1 MNEGRWVLL
10 IASEV
15 GGTDS
20 VSDRAMER
28 LVEAVSDEGYEVV
41 RTSTPEDGLSLVTS
55 DPSYSAI
62 LLDWDL
68 EGDNQ
73 FDERAALEVMRAVRH
88 RNKRVP
94 IFLIADRTLVSEL
107 PLEVV
112 KQVHE
117 YIHLFGDTPAFIAN
131 RVDFAVARYHEQLL
145 PPYFRELKKYTDQG
159 AYSWD
164 APGHMGGVAYLKH
177 PVGQEFHRFFGETL
191 LRSDLGISTAP
202 LGSWLDHIG
211 PPGDSERNAA
221 RIFGADWTF
230 YVLGGSSNSNQ
241 IVGHGVIAQDDIV
254 LADANCHKSICH
266 SLTVTGA
273 RPVYFKPTR
282 NGYGMI
288 GLVPLKRFSPESV
301 RELIARSP
309 FTSGARSEVPTYAVV
324 TNSTYDGLCYDV
336 DKVVRELAK
345 SVPRIHFDE
354 AWYAYAKFHPLYRRR
369 FAMGVPDDMPDRPT
383 IFSVQSTHKM
393 LAAFSMG
400 SMIHVKL
407 SDRAPLDFDQFN
419 EAFMM
424 HGTTSPFYPLIASL
438 DVAAAMMDEP
448 AGPTLMDE
456 TIQDAISFRQAMSS
470 IAHRLRTE
478 AENGEGWFFRLYQP
492 ENVTDPVT
500 GERILF
506 EEAEDELLMNHPSCW
521 TLKPGEDWHG
531 YQDEDIADEYS
542 MLDPAKV
549 TILTPGVNA
558 QGIITDWGIPAAIL
572 TEFLD
577 SRRVEIARTGDYTV
591 LVLFS
596 VGTSKGKWGSL
607 LENLFEFKRLY
618 DTEAAL
624 EEALP
629 ELVAKYP
636 IRYRNTTLKEL
647 SDEMHRVMVEMNL
660 AGLVNAACDEDFDP
674 VLTPAQTYQKLV
686 RNETERIRFE
696 GMAGRIASVMLVP
709 YPPGIP
715 MSMPGE
721 RLGSPESPVIRLILA
736 MEDFGKRFPGFER
749 EVHGI
754 EVDSEGNYWMRAV
767 LEAQPEPPSRSAR
780 RSGNV
785 ASSARAKKSTSPKAA
800 KKTQRSK
807 GPGATP
813 PHTYAPPLKPVRR
826 STE

>member
-1 MNEGRWVLL
+1 MSEKRWVLL

-15 GGTDS
+15 GRTDS

-28 LVEAVSDEGYEVV
+28 LVDAIGDEGYEVV

-55 DPSYSAI
+55 DPSYSAV

-68 EGDNQ
+68 EGDSQ
-73 FDERAALEVMRAVRH
+73 FEERAALDIIRGVRH
-88 RNKRVP
+88 RNKKVP

-117 YIHLFGDTPAFIAN
+117 YIHLFGDTPAFIAS
-131 RVDFAVARYHEQLL
+131 RLDTAVERYHEQLL
-145 PPYFRELKKYTDQG
+145 PPYFRELLKYNDQS

-164 APGHMGGVAYLKH
+164 APGHMGGVAFLKH
-177 PVGQEFHRFFGETL
+177 PVGQEFHRFFGENL
-191 LRSDLGISTAP
+191 LRSDLGISSAP

-230 YVLGGSSNSNQ
+230 YVLGGSSTSNQ
-241 IVGHGVIAQDDIV
+241 IIGHGVIAQDDIV

-288 GLVPLKRFSPESV
+288 GLVPLKRFSPKNV
-301 RELIARSP
+301 QKLIAKSP
-309 FTSGARSEVPTYAVV
+309 FAAGARSQEPTYAVV
-324 TNSTYDGLCYDV
+324 TNSTYDGLCYNV
-336 DKVVRELAK
+336 DQVVEQLAK
-345 SVPRIHFDE
+345 SVTRVHFDE
-354 AWYAYAKFHPLYRRR
+354 AWYAYAKFHPIYRGRY
-369 FAMGVPDDMPDRPT
+369 AMGVSDDLPDRPA
-383 IFSVQSTHKM
+383 IFCVQSTHKM

-456 TIQDAISFRQAMSS
+456 TIGDAISFRQAMSS
-470 IAHRLRTE
+470 IAHRLRVE
-478 AENGEGWFFRLYQP
+478 SANGEAWFFGIYQP
-492 ENVTDPVT
+492 ERVTDPISRET
-500 GERILF
+500 ILF
-506 EEAEDELLMNHPSCW
+506 EDAEDELLASVPSCW

-531 YQDEDIADEYS
+531 YQDEDIEGDYC

-558 QGIITDWGIPAAIL
+558 QGVIAEWGIPAAIL

-577 SRRVEIARTGDYTV
+577 GRRVEIARTGDYTV

-618 DTEAAL
+618 DTEAPL
-624 EEALP
+624 EEALQDLTQRFP
-629 ELVAKYP
+629 Q
-636 IRYRNTTLKEL
+636 RYRGTTLKQL
-647 SDEMHRVMVEMNL
+647 SDEMQAAMIELRL
-660 AGLVNAACDEDFDP
+660 ATLVNEACDEDFDP
-674 VLTPAQTYQKLV
+674 VLTPGQTYQKLV
-686 RNETERIRFE
+686 RGETERVRFAD
-696 GMAGRIASVMLVP
+696 MAGRIAAVMLVP

-721 RLGSPESPVIRLILA
+721 RLGGPESPVIRLILA
-736 MEDFGKRFPGFER
+736 MEVFGKRFPGFER

-754 EVDSEGNYWMRAV
+754 EVDGEGNYWMRAV
-767 LEAQPEPPSRSAR
+767 IEEKGKRKRGAKQRGPGNLPPS
-780 RSGNV
+780 GN
-785 ASSARAKKSTSPKAA
+785 
-800 KKTQRSK
+800 QRL
-807 GPGATP
+807 PN
-813 PHTYAPPLKPVRR
+813 KPVRH

>member
-28 LVEAVSDEGYEVV
+28 LVEAIAAEGYEVV

-55 DPSYSAI
+55 DPSHSAI

-68 EGDNQ
+68 EGENQ
-73 FDERAALEVMRAVRH
+73 FDERAALKILRAVRR
-88 RNKRVP
+88 RNKKIP

-131 RVDFAVARYHEQLL
+131 RVDFAVERYHEQLL

-177 PVGQEFHRFFGETL
+177 PVGMEFHKFFGENIM
-191 LRSDLGISTAP
+191 RSDLGISTSP
-202 LGSWLDHIG
+202 LGSWLDHLG
-211 PPGDSERNAA
+211 PPGESERNAA

-230 YVLGGSSNSNQ
+230 YVLGGSSASNQ

-288 GLVPLKRFSPESV
+288 GLVPIKRFSPENV
-301 RELIARSP
+301 QALIERSP
-309 FTSGARSEVPTYAVV
+309 FTAGARSKIPTYAVV

-336 DKVVRELAK
+336 DRVVEELAK
-345 SVPRIHFDE
+345 SVPRVHFDE
-354 AWYAYAKFHPLYRRR
+354 AWYAYAKFHEIYRGRY
-369 FAMGVPDDMPDRPT
+369 AMGVPDEMPDRPV
-383 IFSVQSTHKM
+383 IFSTQSTHKM
-393 LAAFSMG
+393 LAAFSMA
-400 SMIHVKL
+400 SMVHIKL
-407 SDRAPLDFDQFN
+407 SPRATLDYDQFN

-424 HGTTSPFYPLIASL
+424 HGSTSPFYPLIASI

-448 AGPTLMDE
+448 AGPTLMSE
-456 TIQDAISFRQAMSS
+456 TLQDAISFRKAMSS
-470 IAHRLRTE
+470 IAHRLRQ
-478 AENGEGWFFRLYQP
+478 AEQGWFFRLYQP
-492 ENVTDPVT
+492 EYVFDPLD
-500 GERILF
+500 GKRYLL
-506 EEAEDELLMNHPSCW
+506 EEAADGLLTNRSSAW

-531 YQDEDIADEYS
+531 YQDDDIADDYC

-549 TILTPGVNA
+549 TILSPGVNA
-558 QGIITDWGIPAAIL
+558 QGVVDNWGIPAAIL

-577 SRRVEIARTGDYTV
+577 GRRVEIARTGDYTV

-596 VGTSKGKWGSL
+596 VGTSKGKWGAL

-618 DTEAAL
+618 DSEAPL

-629 ELVAKYP
+629 ELVTKFP
-636 IRYRNTTLKEL
+636 GRYRNVTLKEL
-647 SDEMHRVMVEMNL
+647 SDEMHSVMQQLNL
-660 AGLVNAACDEDFDP
+660 STLVNAAADEDFDP
-674 VLTPAQTYQKLV
+674 VLTPAQTYQKLL
-686 RNETERIRFE
+686 RGETEKVRFAE
-696 GMAGRIASVMLVP
+696 MAGRIAAVMLVP

-721 RLGSPESPVIRLILA
+721 RLGGPDSPVIKLIVA
-736 MEDFGKRFPGFER
+736 MEEFGKRFPGFER
-749 EVHGI
+749 ETHGV
-754 EVDSEGNYWMRAV
+754 EVDENGDYWMRAV
-767 LEAQPEPPSRSAR
+767 IEAPNGKKNGRKSRGPSSAPPVKRRKKSLPGDDGPPEPGIPLRI
-780 RSGNV
+780 
-785 ASSARAKKSTSPKAA
+785 SPE
-800 KKTQRSK
+800 R
-807 GPGATP
+807 
-813 PHTYAPPLKPVRR
+813 
-826 STE
+826 

>member
-10 IASEV
+10 IASKV

-28 LVEAVSDEGYEVV
+28 LVEAIRVEGYEVV
-41 RTSTPEDGLSLVTS
+41 RTSTPEDGISLITS
-55 DPSYSAI
+55 DPSYSSI

-73 FDERAALEVMRAVRH
+73 FDERAALQILRAVRR
-88 RNKRVP
+88 RNKKIP

-112 KQVHE
+112 RQVHE

-131 RVDFAVARYHEQLL
+131 RVDFAVARYHENLL
-145 PPYFRELKKYTDQG
+145 PPYFRTLKKYTEEG

-164 APGHMGGVAYLKH
+164 APGHMGGVAFLKH
-177 PVGQEFHRFFGETL
+177 PIGMEFHRFFGENIM
-191 LRSDLGISTAP
+191 RSDLGISTAP

-241 IVGHGVIAQDDIV
+241 IIGHGVIAQDDIV

-288 GLVPLKRFSPESV
+288 GLVPLKRFSPENVQS
-301 RELIARSP
+301 LIAKSP
-309 FTSGARSEVPTYAVV
+309 FAAGAPSQDPTYAVV

-336 DKVVRELAK
+336 NRVVEELAK
-345 SVPRIHFDE
+345 SVPRVHFDE
-354 AWYAYAKFHPLYRRR
+354 AWYAYAKFHPLYRGR
-369 FAMGVPDDMPDRPT
+369 FAMDVPDDMPDRPA

-400 SMIHVKL
+400 SMVHIKL
-407 SDRAPLDFDQFN
+407 SPRAPLDFDQFN
-419 EAFMM
+419 ESFMM

-456 TIQDAISFRQAMSS
+456 TIQDAISFRKAMSS
-470 IAHRLRTE
+470 IAHRLRRVE
-478 AENGEGWFFRLYQP
+478 HNGDGWFFRLYQP
-492 ENVTDPVT
+492 ELVVDPETDESFV
-500 GERILF
+500 F
-506 EEAEDELLMNHPSCW
+506 EEAPDELLVETPSCW
-521 TLKPGEDWHG
+521 TLKPGDDWHG
-531 YQDEDIADEYS
+531 YQDEDIADDYC

-558 QGIITDWGIPAAIL
+558 QGVVAEWGIPAAVL

-577 SRRVEIARTGDYTV
+577 SRRVEIARTGDYTI

-618 DTEAAL
+618 DSEAPL

-636 IRYRNTTLKEL
+636 QRYRNVSLKEL
-647 SDEMHRVMVEMNL
+647 SDEMHRVMVELDL

-674 VLTPAQTYQKLV
+674 ILTPAQTYQKLL
-686 RNETERIRFE
+686 RHQTEKIRFQE
-696 GMAGRIASVMLVP
+696 LAGRIAAVMLVP

-721 RLGSPESPVIRLILA
+721 RLGGPDSPVIRLILA
-736 MEDFGKRFPGFER
+736 MEEFGKRFPGFER

-754 EVDSEGNYWMRAV
+754 ETDSEGNYWMRAV
-767 LEAQPEPPSRSAR
+767 IEENTKKSRRKGKQRPPS
-780 RSGNV
+780 N
-785 ASSARAKKSTSPKAA
+785 
-800 KKTQRSK
+800 
-807 GPGATP
+807 
-813 PHTYAPPLKPVRR
+813 APPVNKQRLKSKPIRR

>member
-1 MNEGRWVLL
+1 MSEEGRWVLL

-15 GGTDS
+15 GGSDS

-28 LVEAVSDEGYEVV
+28 LCEAIGKEGYEVV
-41 RTSTPEDGLSLVTS
+41 RTSTPDDGLSLVKS
-55 DPSYSAI
+55 DPSHSAI

-68 EGDNQ
+68 PEDHQ
-73 FDERAALEVMRAVRH
+73 FDERAALKIIRAVRR
-88 RNKRVP
+88 RNKKVP

-131 RVDFAVARYHEQLL
+131 RVDFAVARYQEQLL

-164 APGHMGGVAYLKH
+164 APGHMGGVAFLKH
-177 PVGQEFHRFFGETL
+177 PVGMEFHRFFGENL
-191 LRSDLGISTAP
+191 MRSDLGISTAP

-211 PPGDSERNAA
+211 PAGESERNAA

-230 YVLGGSSNSNQ
+230 YVLGGSSTSNQ
-241 IVGHGVIAQDDIV
+241 IVGHGVIGRDDIV

-273 RPVYFKPTR
+273 RPVYFTPTR

-288 GLVPLKRFSPESV
+288 GLVPLERFSPENI
-301 RELIARSP
+301 RQLIEKSP
-309 FTSGARSEVPTYAVV
+309 FAAGASSQQPSYAVV

-336 DKVVRELAK
+336 QRVVEELAK

-354 AWYAYAKFHPLYRRR
+354 AWYAYAKFHPIYRGR
-369 FAMGVPDDMPDRPT
+369 FAMDVPEDMPDRPT
-383 IFSVQSTHKM
+383 IFAVQSTHKM

-407 SDRAPLDFDQFN
+407 SDRAPLEFDQFN

-424 HGTTSPFYPLIASL
+424 HGTTSPFYPMIASL

-448 AGPTLMDE
+448 AGPTLMME
-456 TIQDAISFRQAMSS
+456 TIYDAISFRKAMSS
-470 IAHRLRTE
+470 VAHRLRT
-478 AENGEGWFFRLYQP
+478 AEEGDGWFFRLYQP
-492 ENVTDPVT
+492 DQVVDPHT
-500 GERILF
+500 GARYLF
-506 EEAEDELLMNHPSCW
+506 EEASDTLLANSSGCW
-521 TLKPGEDWHG
+521 TLKPDEDWHG
-531 YQDEDIADEYS
+531 FRNADIAGGYC
-542 MLDPAKV
+542 MLDPTKV
-549 TILTPGVNA
+549 TILMPGVDA
-558 QGIITDWGIPAAIL
+558 GGKIADWGVPAAIL

-577 SRRVEIARTGDYTV
+577 GRRVEIARTGDYTV

-618 DTEAAL
+618 DSEATL
-624 EEALP
+624 DEAMP
-629 ELVAKYP
+629 DLVAKYP
-636 IRYRNTTLKEL
+636 ARYATTTLKEL
-647 SDEMHRVMVEMNL
+647 SDEMHAVMTQLNL
-660 AGLVNAACDEDFDP
+660 TGLVHEACDIDPEP
-674 VLTPAQTYQKLV
+674 VLTPADTYQKLI
-686 RNETERIRFE
+686 RNGTEKVKLNEMSRRIT
-696 GMAGRIASVMLVP
+696 GVMLVP

-715 MSMPGE
+715 VHMPGE
-721 RLGSPESPVIRLILA
+721 RLGDANSPVIRLLMA
-736 MEDFGKRFPGFER
+736 LEAFGKRFPGFER

-754 EVDSEGNYWMRAV
+754 EVDSQGNYWLRAV
-767 LEAQPEPPSRSAR
+767 IEASNETHHPASEIPMHVADAIVKKR
-780 RSGNV
+780 RRLRG
-785 ASSARAKKSTSPKAA
+785 PKP
-800 KKTQRSK
+800 R
-807 GPGATP
+807 P
-813 PHTYAPPLKPVRR
+813 RR
-826 STE
+826 I

>member
-1 MNEGRWVLL
+1 LSEKRWVLL

-15 GGTDS
+15 GRTDS

-28 LVEAVSDEGYEVV
+28 LVDAIGDEGYEVV
-41 RTSTPEDGLSLVTS
+41 RTTSPEDGLSLVTS

-68 EGDNQ
+68 EGDSQ
-73 FDERAALEVMRAVRH
+73 FEERAALDIIRGVRH
-88 RNKRVP
+88 RNKKVP

-117 YIHLFGDTPAFIAN
+117 YIHLFGDTPAFIAS
-131 RVDFAVARYHEQLL
+131 RLDTAVERYHEQLL
-145 PPYFRELKKYTDQG
+145 PPYFRELLKYNDQS

-164 APGHMGGVAYLKH
+164 APGHMGGVAFLKH
-177 PVGQEFHRFFGETL
+177 PVGQEFHRFFGENL
-191 LRSDLGISTAP
+191 LRSDLGISSAP

-230 YVLGGSSNSNQ
+230 YVLGGSSTSNQ

-288 GLVPLKRFSPESV
+288 GLVPLKRFSPKNV
-301 RELIARSP
+301 QKLIARSP
-309 FTSGARSEVPTYAVV
+309 FAKGARSQEPTYAVV
-324 TNSTYDGLCYDV
+324 TNSTYDGLCYNV
-336 DKVVRELAK
+336 DQVVEQLAK
-345 SVPRIHFDE
+345 SVPRVHFDE
-354 AWYAYAKFHPLYRRR
+354 AWYAYAKFHPIYAGRY
-369 FAMGVPDDMPDRPT
+369 AMGVPDDMPDRPT

-400 SMIHVKL
+400 SMVHIKL

-456 TIQDAISFRQAMSS
+456 TIGDAISFRQAMSS
-470 IAHRLRTE
+470 IAHRLRVE
-478 AENGEGWFFRLYQP
+478 SLNGESWFFGIYQP
-492 ENVTDPVT
+492 EQVTDPST
-500 GERILF
+500 GETILF
-506 EEAEDELLMNHPSCW
+506 ENAEDELLMTTQSCW
-521 TLKPGEDWHG
+521 TLTPGEDWHG
-531 YQDEDIADEYS
+531 YADEDIEGDYC

-558 QGIITDWGIPAAIL
+558 QGVVSDWGIPGAVL

-577 SRRVEIARTGDYTV
+577 SRHVEIARTGDYTV

-607 LENLFEFKRLY
+607 LETLFEFKRLY
-618 DTEAAL
+618 DTDAPL
-624 EEALP
+624 TEALP
-629 ELVAKYP
+629 ELVQKYP
-636 IRYRNTTLKEL
+636 ARYRNLTLKEL
-647 SDEMHRVMVEMNL
+647 SDEMHQVMLELDL

-686 RNETERIRFE
+686 RGETEKLRFAD
-696 GMAGRIASVMLVP
+696 MAGRIAAVMLVP

-721 RLGSPESPVIRLILA
+721 RLGGPDSPVIKLILA
-736 MEDFGKRFPGFER
+736 MEEFGKRFPGFER

-754 EVDSEGNYWMRAV
+754 ETDADNNYWMRAV
-767 LEAQPEPPSRSAR
+767 VEEKKR
-780 RSGNV
+780 RRRN
-785 ASSARAKKSTSPKAA
+785 PKA
-800 KKTQRSK
+800 
-807 GPGATP
+807 PDN
-813 PHTYAPPLKPVRR
+813 APPTGNRRLKDRPVRH

>member
-1 MNEGRWVLL
+1 LSEKRWVLL

-15 GGTDS
+15 GRTDS

-28 LVEAVSDEGYEVV
+28 LVDAIGNEGYEVV
-41 RTSTPEDGLSLVTS
+41 RTTSPEDGLSLVTS

-68 EGDNQ
+68 EGDSQ
-73 FDERAALEVMRAVRH
+73 FEERAALDIIRGVRH
-88 RNKRVP
+88 RNKKVP

-117 YIHLFGDTPAFIAN
+117 YIHLFGDTPAFIAS
-131 RVDFAVARYHEQLL
+131 RLDTAVERYHEQLL
-145 PPYFRELKKYTDQG
+145 PPYFRELLKYNDQS

-164 APGHMGGVAYLKH
+164 APGHMGGVAFLKH
-177 PVGQEFHRFFGETL
+177 PVGQEFHRFFGENL
-191 LRSDLGISTAP
+191 LRSDLGISSAP

-230 YVLGGSSNSNQ
+230 YVLGGSSTSNQ

-288 GLVPLKRFSPESV
+288 GLVPLKRFSPKNV
-301 RELIARSP
+301 QKLIARSP
-309 FTSGARSEVPTYAVV
+309 FAKGARSQEPTYAVV
-324 TNSTYDGLCYDV
+324 TNSTYDGLCYNV
-336 DKVVRELAK
+336 DQVVEQLAK
-345 SVPRIHFDE
+345 SVPRVHFDE
-354 AWYAYAKFHPLYRRR
+354 AWYAYAKFHPIYAGRY
-369 FAMGVPDDMPDRPT
+369 AMGVPDDMPDRPT

-400 SMIHVKL
+400 SMVHIKL

-456 TIQDAISFRQAMSS
+456 TIGDAISFRQAMSS
-470 IAHRLRTE
+470 IAHRLRVE
-478 AENGEGWFFRLYQP
+478 NENGEAWFFGIYQP
-492 ENVTDPVT
+492 EQVTDPST
-500 GERILF
+500 GETILF
-506 EEAEDELLMNHPSCW
+506 ENAEDELLMTTPSCW
-521 TLKPGEDWHG
+521 TLTPGEDWHG
-531 YQDEDIADEYS
+531 YNDEDIDGDYC

-558 QGIITDWGIPAAIL
+558 QGVCSDWGIPGAVL

-577 SRRVEIARTGDYTV
+577 SRHVEIARTGDYTV

-607 LENLFEFKRLY
+607 LETLFEFKRLY
-618 DTEAAL
+618 DTDAPL
-624 EEALP
+624 TEALP
-629 ELVAKYP
+629 ELVQKYP
-636 IRYRNTTLKEL
+636 TRYRNLSLKEL
-647 SDEMHRVMVEMNL
+647 SDEMHHVMLDLDL

-674 VLTPAQTYQKLV
+674 ILTPSQTYQKLV
-686 RNETERIRFE
+686 RGETEKLRFAD
-696 GMAGRIASVMLVP
+696 MAGRIAAVMLVP

-721 RLGSPESPVIRLILA
+721 RLGGPDSPVIKLILA
-736 MEDFGKRFPGFER
+736 MEEFGKRFPGFER

-754 EVDSEGNYWMRAV
+754 ETDAEGNYWMRAV
-767 LEAQPEPPSRSAR
+767 VEEKKR
-780 RSGNV
+780 RRRN
-785 ASSARAKKSTSPKAA
+785 PKA
-800 KKTQRSK
+800 
-807 GPGATP
+807 PDN
-813 PHTYAPPLKPVRR
+813 APPTGNRRLKDRPVRH

>member
-1 MNEGRWVLL
+1 MSEERWVLL

-28 LVEAVSDEGYEVV
+28 LVDAISEEGYEVV
-41 RTSTPEDGLSLVTS
+41 RTTTPEDGLSLVGS
-55 DPSYSAI
+55 DPSHSAI

-68 EGDNQ
+68 EEDHQ
-73 FDERAALEVMRAVRH
+73 FDERAALRILRAVRR
-88 RNKRVP
+88 RNKKVP

-131 RVDFAVARYHEQLL
+131 RVDFAVERYNEQLL

-164 APGHMGGVAYLKH
+164 APGHMGGVAFLKH
-177 PVGQEFHRFFGETL
+177 PVGMEFHRFFGENL
-191 LRSDLGISTAP
+191 MRSDLGISTSP

-211 PPGDSERNAA
+211 PPGESERNAA

-230 YVLGGSSNSNQ
+230 YVLGGSSTSNQ
-241 IVGHGVIAQDDIV
+241 IVGHGVIGQDDIV

-266 SLTVTGA
+266 ALTVTGA

-301 RELIARSP
+301 QRLIERSP
-309 FTSGARSEVPTYAVV
+309 FAAGAASKEPTYAVV

-336 DKVVRELAK
+336 NRVVKELAK
-345 SVPRIHFDE
+345 SVPRVHFDE
-354 AWYAYAKFHPLYRRR
+354 AWYAYAKFHQIYRGR
-369 FAMGVPDDMPDRPT
+369 FAMDVPDEMPNRPAL
-383 IFSVQSTHKM
+383 FAVQSTHKM
-393 LAAFSMG
+393 LAAFSMA
-400 SMIHVKL
+400 SMIHIKL
-407 SDRAPLDFDQFN
+407 SPRAPLDFDQFN
-419 EAFMM
+419 ESFMM

-448 AGPTLMDE
+448 AGPTLMNE
-456 TIQDAISFRQAMSS
+456 TIQDAISFRKAMSS
-470 IAHRLRTE
+470 VAHRLRA
-478 AENGEGWFFRLYQP
+478 AEDGDGWFFRLFQP
-492 ENVTDPVT
+492 DRVTDLT
-500 GERILF
+500 EEKSYLF
-506 EEAEDELLMNHPSCW
+506 EEAPDRLLATNSSCW

-531 YQDEDIADEYS
+531 FQDEDIADEYC
-542 MLDPAKV
+542 MLDPTKV
-549 TILTPGVNA
+549 TILMPGVNA
-558 QGIITDWGIPAAIL
+558 QGQTSDWGIPAAIL

-577 SRRVEIARTGDYTV
+577 GRRVEIARTGDYTV

-618 DTEAAL
+618 DTEAPL

-629 ELVAKYP
+629 DLVLKYP
-636 IRYRNTTLKEL
+636 TRYRNVSLKEL
-647 SDEMHRVMVEMNL
+647 SDEMNTAMKQMNL
-660 AGLVNAACDEDFDP
+660 AGLVNEACDEDFDP
-674 VLTPAQTYQKLV
+674 VLTPAQTYQKLL
-686 RNETERIRFE
+686 RNGTERIRFNE
-696 GMAGRIASVMLVP
+696 MAGRITAVMLVP

-721 RLGSPESPVIRLILA
+721 RLGGPESPVIRLILA
-736 MEDFGKRFPGFER
+736 MEEFGKRFPGFER

-754 EVDSEGNYWMRAV
+754 EVDVHGDYWMRSV
-767 LEAQPEPPSRSAR
+767 IESP
-780 RSGNV
+780 G
-785 ASSARAKKSTSPKAA
+785 AKKHSNGKH
-800 KKTQRSK
+800 R
-807 GPGATP
+807 P
-813 PHTYAPPLKPVRR
+813 PNSAPPVKKRKRSPPVVRPP
-826 STE
+826 E

>member
-1 MNEGRWVLL
+1 MNEGRWVVL

-15 GGTDS
+15 GRTDS

-28 LVEAVSDEGYEVV
+28 FVEAIQTEGYEVV

-73 FDERAALEVMRAVRH
+73 FAESAALQILRAVRH
-88 RNKRVP
+88 RNKKVP

-107 PLEVV
+107 PLEVI

-117 YIHLFGDTPAFIAN
+117 YIHLFGDTPAFIAS
-131 RVDFAVARYHEQLL
+131 RLDTAVERYHEQLL
-145 PPYFRELKKYTDQG
+145 PPYFRELLKYNDQS

-164 APGHMGGVAYLKH
+164 APGHMGGVAFLKH
-177 PVGQEFHRFFGETL
+177 PVGQEFHRFFGENL
-191 LRSDLGISTAP
+191 LRSDLGISSAP

-230 YVLGGSSNSNQ
+230 YVLGGSSTSNQ
-241 IVGHGVIAQDDIV
+241 IIGHGVIAQDDIV

-288 GLVPLKRFSPESV
+288 GLVPLKRFSPENIQ
-301 RELIARSP
+301 ELIARSP
-309 FTSGARSEVPTYAVV
+309 FSAGARAQQPTYAVV
-324 TNSTYDGLCYDV
+324 TNSTYDGLCYNV
-336 DKVVRELAK
+336 DRVVTELAK

-354 AWYAYAKFHPLYRRR
+354 AWYAYAKFHPIYRNR
-369 FAMGVPDDMPDRPT
+369 FAMGVPDDMPNRPA

-400 SMIHVKL
+400 SMVHIKL
-407 SDRAPLDFDQFN
+407 SPRAPLDFDQFN

-448 AGPTLMDE
+448 AGPTLMNE
-456 TIQDAISFRQAMSS
+456 TLADAISFRQAMAS
-470 IAHRLRTE
+470 IAHRLRATT
-478 AENGEGWFFRLYQP
+478 ENGDGWFFGVYQP
-492 ENVTDPVT
+492 EQVTDPAT
-500 GERILF
+500 GERIDF
-506 EEAEDELLMNHPSCW
+506 EEAEDELLASEPSCW

-531 YQDEDIADEYS
+531 YTDEDIADEYS

-549 TILTPGVNA
+549 TILTPGVSA
-558 QGIITDWGIPAAIL
+558 QGKIADWGIPAAIL

-618 DTEAAL
+618 DTEARL

-629 ELVAKYP
+629 ELVQKFPA
-636 IRYRNTTLKEL
+636 RYRNLTLKEL
-647 SDEMHRVMVEMNL
+647 SDEMNAAMIALRL
-660 AGLVNAACDEDFDP
+660 ASLVNEACDEDFDP
-674 VLTPAQTYQKLV
+674 ILTPAQTYQKLL
-686 RNETERIRFE
+686 RQETEKMRFNE
-696 GMAGRIASVMLVP
+696 MAGRIAAVMLVP

-721 RLGSPESPVIRLILA
+721 RLGGPESPVIKLILA
-736 MEDFGKRFPGFER
+736 MEEFGKRFPGFER

-754 EVDSEGNYWMRAV
+754 ETDADGNYWMRAV
-767 LEAQPEPPSRSAR
+767 IEPSTKRRKNGKSRPPSSAPR
-780 RSGNV
+780 VSKRLP
-785 ASSARAKKSTSPKAA
+785 ST
-800 KKTQRSK
+800 
-807 GPGATP
+807 
-813 PHTYAPPLKPVRR
+813 PVRR
-826 STE
+826 STS

>member
-1 MNEGRWVLL
+1 MSEGRWVLL

-28 LVEAVSDEGYEVV
+28 LVDAISKEGYEVV
-41 RTSTPEDGLSLVTS
+41 RTSTPEDGLSLVKS
-55 DPSYSAI
+55 DPSHSAI

-68 EGDNQ
+68 AGDHQ
-73 FDERAALEVMRAVRH
+73 FDERAALKIIRAVRR
-88 RNKRVP
+88 RNKKVP

-131 RVDFAVARYHEQLL
+131 RVDFAVERYNEQLL
-145 PPYFRELKKYTDQG
+145 PPYFRELKKYNDQG

-164 APGHMGGVAYLKH
+164 APGHMGGVAFLKH
-177 PVGQEFHRFFGETL
+177 PVGMEFHRFFGENL
-191 LRSDLGISTAP
+191 LRSDLGISTSP

-211 PPGDSERNAA
+211 PPGESERNAA

-230 YVLGGSSNSNQ
+230 YVLGGSSTSNQ

-273 RPVYFKPTR
+273 RPVYLKPTR

-288 GLVPLKRFSPESV
+288 GLVPLKRFSPDFIKG
-301 RELIARSP
+301 LIDKSP
-309 FTSGARSEVPTYAVV
+309 LAAGAPVQTPTYAVV

-336 DKVVRELAK
+336 NRVVTELSK
-345 SVPRIHFDE
+345 SVPRVHFDE
-354 AWYAYAKFHPLYRRR
+354 AWYAYAKFHQIYRGR
-369 FAMGVPDDMPDRPT
+369 FAMDVPDEMPNRPT
-383 IFSVQSTHKM
+383 LFAVQSTHKM
-393 LAAFSMG
+393 LAAFSMA
-400 SMIHVKL
+400 SMVHIKL
-407 SDRAPLDFDQFN
+407 SPRAPLEFDQFN
-419 EAFMM
+419 ESFMM

-448 AGPTLMDE
+448 AGPTLMYE
-456 TIQDAISFRQAMSS
+456 TIQDAISFRKAMSS
-470 IAHRLRTE
+470 VAHRLRQ
-478 AENGEGWFFRLYQP
+478 AEDGDGWFFRLFQP
-492 ENVTDPVT
+492 DQVVDPDAGLTYV
-500 GERILF
+500 F
-506 EEAEDELLMNHPSCW
+506 EEAPDLLLSTNPSCW

-531 YQDEDIADEYS
+531 YQDEDIADDYC
-542 MLDPAKV
+542 MLDPTKV
-549 TILTPGVNA
+549 TILMPGVNA
-558 QGIITDWGIPAAIL
+558 QGQVGESGIPAAIL

-577 SRRVEIARTGDYTV
+577 GRRVEIARTGDYTV

-618 DTEAAL
+618 DTEAPL

-629 ELVAKYP
+629 ELVSRYP
-636 IRYRNTTLKEL
+636 SRYRNVTLKEL
-647 SDEMHRVMVEMNL
+647 SDEMHQAMLNL
-660 AGLVNAACDEDFDP
+660 NLPGLVGEACDEDFDP
-674 VLTPAQTYQKLV
+674 VLTPAQTYQKLL
-686 RNETERIRFE
+686 RNETEKIKFGE
-696 GMAGRIASVMLVP
+696 MAGRIAAVMLVP

-721 RLGSPESPVIRLILA
+721 RLGGPESPVIRLILA
-736 MEDFGKRFPGFER
+736 MEEFGKRFPGFER

-754 EVDSEGNYWMRAV
+754 EVDAQGDYWMRAV
-767 LEAQPEPPSRSAR
+767 IESPTGRKSSSGKQRPP
-780 RSGNV
+780 NF
-785 ASSARAKKSTSPKAA
+785 
-800 KKTQRSK
+800 
-807 GPGATP
+807 
-813 PHTYAPPLKPVRR
+813 APPVKKRRR
-826 STE
+826 STINLKSTEKQQPAPSAEPQEPNPGTAIH

>member
-1 MNEGRWVLL
+1 
-10 IASEV
+10 
-15 GGTDS
+15 
-20 VSDRAMER
+20 MER
-28 LVEAVSDEGYEVV
+28 LVDAIGDEGYEVV
-41 RTSTPEDGLSLVTS
+41 RTTSPEDGLSLVTS

-68 EGDNQ
+68 EGGSE
-73 FDERAALEVMRAVRH
+73 FEERAALDIIRGVRH
-88 RNKRVP
+88 RNKKVP

-107 PLEVV
+107 PLEVI

-117 YIHLFGDTPAFIAN
+117 YIHLFGDTPAFIAS
-131 RVDFAVARYHEQLL
+131 RLDTAVERYHEQLL
-145 PPYFRELKKYTDQG
+145 PPYFRELLKYNDQS

-164 APGHMGGVAYLKH
+164 APGHMGGVAFLKH
-177 PVGQEFHRFFGETL
+177 PVGQEFHRFFGENL
-191 LRSDLGISTAP
+191 LRSDLGISSAP

-230 YVLGGSSNSNQ
+230 YVLGGSSTSNQ

-288 GLVPLKRFSPESV
+288 GLVPLKRFSPKNV
-301 RELIARSP
+301 QKLIAKSP
-309 FTSGARSEVPTYAVV
+309 FSKGARSQEPTYAVV
-324 TNSTYDGLCYDV
+324 TNSTYDGLCYNV
-336 DKVVRELAK
+336 DQVVEQLAK
-345 SVPRIHFDE
+345 SVPRVHFDE
-354 AWYAYAKFHPLYRRR
+354 AWYAYAKFHPIYAGRY
-369 FAMGVPDDMPDRPT
+369 AMGVPDEMPDRPT

-400 SMIHVKL
+400 SMVHIKL

-456 TIQDAISFRQAMSS
+456 TIGDAISFRQAMSS
-470 IAHRLRTE
+470 IAHRLRVE
-478 AENGEGWFFRLYQP
+478 SENGEAWFFGIYQP
-492 ENVTDPVT
+492 ERVTDPAT
-500 GERILF
+500 GESILF
-506 EEAEDELLMNHPSCW
+506 EDAEDELLMTTPTCW
-521 TLKPGEDWHG
+521 TLTPGEDWHG
-531 YQDEDIADEYS
+531 YQDEDIEGDYC

-549 TILTPGVNA
+549 TILCPGVNA
-558 QGIITDWGIPAAIL
+558 QGVLSDWGIPGAVL

-577 SRRVEIARTGDYTV
+577 SRHVEIARTGDYTV

-607 LENLFEFKRLY
+607 LETLFEFKRLY
-618 DTEAAL
+618 DSDAPVS
-624 EEALP
+624 EALP
-629 ELVAKYP
+629 ELVQRFP
-636 IRYRNTTLKEL
+636 NNYRHLTLKEL
-647 SDEMHRVMVEMNL
+647 SDQMHKAMLDLDL
-660 AGLVNAACDEDFDP
+660 ATLVNAACDEDFDP
-674 VLTPAQTYQKLV
+674 ILTPAQTYQKLV
-686 RNETERIRFE
+686 RVETEKVRFAQ
-696 GMAGRIASVMLVP
+696 MAGRIAAVMLVP

-721 RLGSPESPVIRLILA
+721 RLGGPDSPVIKLILA
-736 MEDFGKRFPGFER
+736 MEKFGKRFPGFER

-754 EVDSEGNYWMRAV
+754 EPDSDGNYWMRAV
-767 LEAQPEPPSRSAR
+767 VEEPAKRRRRASKLAPESGPPAPTR
-780 RSGNV
+780 RLKDKPI
-785 ASSARAKKSTSPKAA
+785 RHSTS
-800 KKTQRSK
+800 
-807 GPGATP
+807 
-813 PHTYAPPLKPVRR
+813 
-826 STE
+826 

>member
-1 MNEGRWVLL
+1 MSDGRWVLL

-28 LVEAVSDEGYEVV
+28 LVEAISDEGYEVV
-41 RTSTPEDGLSLVTS
+41 RTSTPEDGLSLVMS
-55 DPSYSAI
+55 DPSHSAV

-73 FDERAALEVMRAVRH
+73 FDERAALQILRSVRR
-88 RNKRVP
+88 RNKKIP

-131 RVDFAVARYHEQLL
+131 RVDFAVERYHETLL

-164 APGHMGGVAYLKH
+164 APGHMGGVAFLKH
-177 PVGQEFHRFFGETL
+177 PVGMEFHKFFGENL

-211 PPGDSERNAA
+211 PPGDAERNAA

-230 YVLGGSSNSNQ
+230 FVLGGSSNSNQ
-241 IVGHGVIAQDDIV
+241 IVGHGVIAQDDLV

-288 GLVPLKRFSPESV
+288 GLVPLKRFSPDSI
-301 RELIARSP
+301 RELIAKSP
-309 FTSGARSEVPTYAVV
+309 FTAGASSDKPTYAVV

-336 DKVVRELAK
+336 NRVVSELAP

-354 AWYAYAKFHPLYRRR
+354 AWYAYAKFHQIYRGRY
-369 FAMGVPDDMPDRPT
+369 AMGVPDNMPDRPAL
-383 IFSVQSTHKM
+383 FSVQSTHKM

-400 SMIHVKL
+400 SMVHVKL

-419 EAFMM
+419 ESFMM

-456 TIQDAISFRQAMSS
+456 TIQDAISFRKAMSS
-470 IAHRLRTE
+470 VAHRLRA
-478 AENGEGWFFRLYQP
+478 AERNGDGWFFSIYQP
-492 ENVTDPVT
+492 ERVTDPAD
-500 GERILF
+500 GESYIF
-506 EEAEDELLMNHPSCW
+506 EEAPDRLLATQSSCW
-521 TLKPGEDWHG
+521 TLKKNQDWHG
-531 YQDEDIADEYS
+531 FNDADVTDEYA
-542 MLDPAKV
+542 MLDPTKV

-558 QGIITDWGIPAAIL
+558 QGVVDSWGIPGAIL

-596 VGTSKGKWGSL
+596 VGTSKGKWGAL

-618 DTEAAL
+618 DTEAPL

-629 ELVAKYP
+629 ELVQKHPA
-636 IRYRNTTLKEL
+636 RYRDTTLKEL
-647 SDEMHRVMVEMNL
+647 SDEMHRAMVELDL
-660 AGLVNAACDEDFDP
+660 AGLVNDACDEDFDP

-686 RNETERIRFE
+686 KGETERIPFKD
-696 GMAGRIASVMLVP
+696 MASRIAAVMLVP

-721 RLGSPESPVIRLILA
+721 RLGGENTPVIKLILA
-736 MEDFGKRFPGFER
+736 MQEFGKRFPGFER

-754 EVDSEGNYWMRAV
+754 EVDEDGDYWMRAV
-767 LEAQPEPPSRSAR
+767 VEKDTQQHHDPVKGPEPSGEAWSESRPVR
-780 RSGNV
+780 H
-785 ASSARAKKSTSPKAA
+785 STS
-800 KKTQRSK
+800 
-807 GPGATP
+807 
-813 PHTYAPPLKPVRR
+813 
-826 STE
+826 

>member
-1 MNEGRWVLL
+1 MAEGDWVLL

-28 LVEAVSDEGYEVV
+28 LVDAIKAEGYEVV
-41 RTSTPEDGLSLVTS
+41 RTTTPEDGLSLVKS
-55 DPSYSAI
+55 DPSHSAI

-68 EGDNQ
+68 ESDTQ
-73 FDERAALEVMRAVRH
+73 FDERAAIKILRAVRR

-131 RVDFAVARYHEQLL
+131 RVDFAVERYEEQLL

-177 PVGQEFHRFFGETL
+177 PVGMEFHRFFGENIM
-191 LRSDLGISTAP
+191 RSDLGISTSP

-211 PPGDSERNAA
+211 PPGESERNAA

-230 YVLGGSSNSNQ
+230 YVLGGSSTSNQ
-241 IVGHGVIAQDDIV
+241 IVGHGVIGQDDIV

-288 GLVPLKRFSPESV
+288 GLVPLKRFSPEAIQ
-301 RELIARSP
+301 ELIDKSP
-309 FTSGARSEVPTYAVV
+309 FKNGAASKDPTYAVV

-336 DKVVRELAK
+336 NRVVEELAK
-345 SVPRIHFDE
+345 SVPRVHFDE
-354 AWYAYAKFHPLYRRR
+354 AWYAYAKFHPIYRGR
-369 FAMGVPDDMPDRPT
+369 FAMDVPDEMPNRPA
-383 IFSVQSTHKM
+383 IFAVQSTHKM
-393 LAAFSMG
+393 LAAFSMA
-400 SMIHVKL
+400 SMVHIKL
-407 SDRAPLDFDQFN
+407 SQRAPLDFDQFN
-419 EAFMM
+419 ESFMM

-448 AGPTLMDE
+448 TGPTLMDE
-456 TIQDAISFRQAMSS
+456 TIEDAISFRKAMSS
-470 IAHRLRTE
+470 IAHRLRA
-478 AENGEGWFFRLYQP
+478 AENGDGWFFRLYQP
-492 ENVTDPVT
+492 DNVTDPED
-500 GERILF
+500 GERLLF
-506 EEAEDELLMNHPSCW
+506 EEAPDRLLATNSLCW
-521 TLKPGEDWHG
+521 TLKPGDHWHG
-531 YQDEDIADEYS
+531 FQDADIEDNYC
-542 MLDPAKV
+542 MLDPTKV
-549 TILTPGVNA
+549 TILMPGVNA
-558 QGIITDWGIPAAIL
+558 QGHVGEWGIPAAIL

-577 SRRVEIARTGDYTV
+577 GRRVEIARTGDYTV

-618 DTEAAL
+618 DSEASL

-629 ELVAKYP
+629 DLVAKYP
-636 IRYRNTTLKEL
+636 ARYRNVSLKEL
-647 SDEMHRVMVEMNL
+647 SDEMHAAMVQMNIPS
-660 AGLVNAACDEDFDP
+660 LVGEACDVDPQP
-674 VLTPAQTYQKLV
+674 VLTPAQTYQKLL
-686 RNETERIRFE
+686 RGGTEKVKFTE
-696 GMAGRIASVMLVP
+696 MANRIAGVMLVP

-715 MSMPGE
+715 VSMPGE
-721 RLGSPESPVIRLILA
+721 RLGNNDSPVIKLILA
-736 MEDFGKRFPGFER
+736 TQEFGKRFPGFER

-754 EVDSEGNYWMRAV
+754 EVDASGDYWMRSV
-767 LEAQPEPPSRSAR
+767 IEATGRRSNGKNRPPSS
-780 RSGNV
+780 
-785 ASSARAKKSTSPKAA
+785 
-800 KKTQRSK
+800 
-807 GPGATP
+807 
-813 PHTYAPPLKPVRR
+813 APPVKKRQRTTVRR
-826 STE
+826 TPE

>member
-1 MNEGRWVLL
+1 
-10 IASEV
+10 
-15 GGTDS
+15 
-20 VSDRAMER
+20 MER
-28 LVEAVSDEGYEVV
+28 LVGAIREEGYEVV

-55 DPSYSAI
+55 DPSHSAI

-68 EGDNQ
+68 EGENQ
-73 FDERAALEVMRAVRH
+73 FDERAALKILRAVRH
-88 RNKRVP
+88 RNKKIP

-131 RVDFAVARYHEQLL
+131 RVDFAVERYHEQLL

-177 PVGQEFHRFFGETL
+177 PVGMEFHKFFGENL

-202 LGSWLDHIG
+202 LGSWLDHLG
-211 PPGDSERNAA
+211 PAGESERNAA

-230 YVLGGSSNSNQ
+230 YVLGGSSTSNQ
-241 IVGHGVIAQDDIV
+241 IIGHGVIAQDDIV

-273 RPVYFKPTR
+273 RPVYMKPTR

-288 GLVPLKRFSPESV
+288 GLVPLKRFHPDFI
-301 RELIARSP
+301 RGLIERSP
-309 FTSGARSEVPTYAVV
+309 LTKGAPSQIPTYAVV

-336 DKVVRELAK
+336 NRVVEELSK
-345 SVPRIHFDE
+345 SVPRVHFDE
-354 AWYAYAKFHPLYRRR
+354 AWYAYAKFHKIYRGR
-369 FAMGVPDDMPDRPT
+369 FAMDVPDDMPERPT

-400 SMIHVKL
+400 SMVHIKL
-407 SDRAPLDFDQFN
+407 SPRAPLDFDQFN
-419 EAFMM
+419 ESFMM

-448 AGPTLMDE
+448 AGPTLMYE
-456 TIQDAISFRQAMSS
+456 TIQDAISFRKAMSS
-470 IAHRLRTE
+470 VAHRLRA
-478 AENGEGWFFRLYQP
+478 AENGEGWFFRLFQP
-492 ENVTDPVT
+492 DQVTDPDT
-500 GERILF
+500 GETYVF
-506 EEAEDELLMNHPSCW
+506 EETPDRLLGSNQTCW

-531 YQDEDIADEYS
+531 FQDEDIADGYC
-542 MLDPAKV
+542 MLDPTKV
-549 TILTPGVNA
+549 TILMPGVNA
-558 QGIITDWGIPAAIL
+558 QGHIGDWGIPAAIL

-618 DTEAAL
+618 DTEASL

-636 IRYRNTTLKEL
+636 NRYRNVTLKEL
-647 SDEMHRVMVEMNL
+647 SDEMHAAMVQLNL
-660 AGLVNAACDEDFDP
+660 ANLVGEACDEDFDP
-674 VLTPAQTYQKLV
+674 VLTPAQTYQKLL
-686 RNETERIRFE
+686 RNETEKIRFNQ
-696 GMAGRIASVMLVP
+696 MAGRIAAVMLVP

-721 RLGSPESPVIRLILA
+721 RLGGPDSPVIRLILA
-736 MEDFGKRFPGFER
+736 MEEFGKRFPGFER
-749 EVHGI
+749 ETHGI
-754 EVDSEGNYWMRAV
+754 EGDAEGNYWMRAV
-767 LEAQPEPPSRSAR
+767 VETPGIKRNGNGNGKQRPPNA
-780 RSGNV
+780 
-785 ASSARAKKSTSPKAA
+785 
-800 KKTQRSK
+800 
-807 GPGATP
+807 
-813 PHTYAPPLKPVRR
+813 APPVKKARKSASAHRLP
-826 STE
+826 E